1 MTFCQT
7 FFIKKLK
14 KPVKTEDL
22 YDHKYDDK
30 AKLQFQFWAIK
41 NSEKHENFFNSKKLK
56 SENW

>member
-7 FFIKKLK
+7 IFYKKIKKKRLT
-14 KPVKTEDL
+14 TEDL

-41 NSEKHENFFNSKKLK
+41 NSEKIRKLL
-56 SENW
+56 

>member
-41 NSEKHENFFNSKKLK
+41 NSEKHENFLNS
-56 SENW
+56 